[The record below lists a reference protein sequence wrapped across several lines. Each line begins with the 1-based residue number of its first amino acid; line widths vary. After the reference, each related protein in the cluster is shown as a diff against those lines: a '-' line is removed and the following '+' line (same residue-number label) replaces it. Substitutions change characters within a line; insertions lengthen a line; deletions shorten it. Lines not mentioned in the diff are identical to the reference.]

1 MNKIAVVTD
10 STANLKP
17 EIAEAYDI
25 AVIPLK
31 VHWGD
36 KTYVD
41 GVTLSA
47 ETFYQWLE
55 EREDPPKTS
64 QPSVGEFI
72 QFFEEVAERY
82 QTDTILG
89 TFISAELSGTMA
101 SATQAKAQLPHLNIT
116 LVDTRFVSMAA
127 GFQALCAARASRAGA
142 SVDDILAHVQQV
154 RAHTD
159 LLFTVDTL
167 DYLRRGGRIGGA
179 AHLLGT
185 LLNLKPL
192 LTIQGGVVEAL
203 SKSRG
208 RQKSLQVMSE
218 TIQERLAGRHPPE
231 LAIMHTGVE
240 GDEDVAQ
247 LTSWVTEHL
256 KPQRLY
262 TGLFSPVVGTHG
274 GPRTIGITF
283 HLGNSCAEDVA

>member
-17 EIAEAYDI
+17 EVAEAHDI
-25 AVIPLK
+25 SIIPLK

-36 KTYVD
+36 ETYVD

-47 ETFYQWLE
+47 ETFYKWLE
-55 EREDPPKTS
+55 EREETPKTS
-64 QPSVGEFI
+64 QPSVGEFT
-72 QFFEEVAERY
+72 QFFKEVAERY
-82 QTDTILG
+82 QTDTIFG
-89 TFISAELSGTMA
+89 AFISAELSGAMT
-101 SATQAKAQLPHLNIT
+101 SAIQAKAQLPHLNIT
-116 LVDTRFVSMAA
+116 LVNTRFVSMAT

-142 SVDDILAHVQQV
+142 SVDEILTRVQRV
-154 RAHTD
+154 RARTE
-159 LLFTVDTL
+159 LIFTVDTL

-179 AHLLGT
+179 AHLVGT

-203 SKSRG
+203 GKSRG
-208 RQKSLQVMSE
+208 RQKSLQVMDE
-218 TIQERLAGRHPPE
+218 TVQQRLAGRRPTE
-231 LAIMHTGVE
+231 LAVMHTGAV
-240 GDEDVAQ
+240 GDEDVDQ
-247 LTSWVTEHL
+247 VITWVTENL

-274 GPRTIGITF
+274 GPGAIGITYY
-283 HLGNSCAEDVA
+283 LGDDCA